1 MIRTTDTTDTTPTA
15 TPTLG
20 FVLDADHEA
29 HQPPEAGGGRRDQVR
44 LLVSAGDAAPVH
56 ARFDGLGDF
65 LHRGDLV
72 VVNTSATI
80 AAAVDARMPDGDPV
94 VVHFSGELPG
104 GALLVEVRQPAE
116 GATVPRVVE
125 RPVDLDLLGA
135 GRVQLHAPF
144 GGSRRLWLASAT
156 FDRDGADDGER
167 EGALLDLLDAHGRPI
182 RYRHVPREWPIE
194 AYQTVFARE
203 PGSVEMPSAARPF
216 STELVTDLVRRGI
229 GVTPLVLH
237 TGVSSL
243 EGDERPYPERYR
255 VPHATATAIDATRQ
269 NGGRVIAIGTT
280 VVRALATVTDDR
292 GVVHPGRGWTEL
304 MVTADTPV
312 RSVDGLVTGWH
323 EPESTHLMM
332 LESFAGR
339 DALGAAYTAA
349 LDAGYLWHEFGDSH
363 LILRS
368 DAP

>member
-1 MIRTTDTTDTTPTA
+1 MIATTA
-15 TPTLG
+15 TTATTLG

-56 ARFDGLGDF
+56 ARFDALGDF
-65 LHRGDLV
+65 LRSGDLV

-80 AAAVDARMPDGDPV
+80 PAAVDARMPDGDPV

-104 GALLVEVRQPAE
+104 GVVLVEVRQPAE

-125 RPVDLDLLGA
+125 RPVDLDLLGV

-144 GGSRRLWLASAT
+144 AGSRRLWLASAT
-156 FDRDGADDGER
+156 VEGDGAG
-167 EGALLDLLDAHGRPI
+167 EGALLDFLDAHGRPI
-182 RYRHVPREWPIE
+182 RYRHVPREWPVA

-203 PGSVEMPSAARPF
+203 RGSVEMPSAGRPF
-216 STELVTDLVRRGI
+216 STDLVTDLVGRGI
-229 GVTPLVLH
+229 GVAPLLLH

-255 VPHATATAIDATRQ
+255 VPRATASAIGATRQ

-292 GVVHPGRGWTEL
+292 GIVHPGQGWTDL

-339 DALGAAYTAA
+339 DALGAAYAAA

-368 DAP
+368 EAT

>member
-1 MIRTTDTTDTTPTA
+1 MLETTHVSVPA
-15 TPTLG
+15 LG
-20 FVLDADHEA
+20 FVLDAEHEA
-29 HQPPEAGGGRRDQVR
+29 HQPPEAAGGRRDQVR
-44 LLVSAGDAAPVH
+44 LLVSDGDAAPVH
-56 ARFDGLGDF
+56 ARFDALGEF
-65 LHRGDLV
+65 LHAGDLV
-72 VVNTSATI
+72 VVNTSATVP
-80 AAAVDARMPDGDPV
+80 AAVDARLPDGDPV

-104 GALLVEVRQPAE
+104 GALLIEVRQPAS
-116 GATVPRVVE
+116 GTTVPRVVDG
-125 RPVDLDLLGA
+125 PAQLDLLGL
-135 GRVQLHAPF
+135 GQVQLHVRFAD
-144 GGSRRLWLASAT
+144 SNRLWLATARFAGDVS
-156 FDRDGADDGER
+156 
-167 EGALLDLLDAHGRPI
+167 LLDFLDAHGRPI

-216 STELVTDLVRRGI
+216 STELVTDLVGRGI
-229 GVTPLVLH
+229 GVAPLVLH

-243 EGDERPYPERYR
+243 EGEERPYPERYR
-255 VPHATATAIDATRQ
+255 VPRATATAVAATRQ

-292 GVVHPGRGWTEL
+292 GVVHPGRGWTEV

-312 RSVDGLVTGWH
+312 PSVDGLVTGWH

-339 DALGAAYTAA
+339 DVLAAAYGAA

-363 LILRS
+363 LIVRS
-368 DAP
+368 TST

>member
-1 MIRTTDTTDTTPTA
+1 MIETTHVP

-20 FVLDADHEA
+20 FVLDAGHEA
-29 HQPPEAGGGRRDQVR
+29 HQPPEAAGGRRDHVR
-44 LLVSAGDAAPVH
+44 LLVSAGDEPPVH
-56 ARFDGLGDF
+56 ARFDALGEF
-65 LHRGDLV
+65 LRPGDLV
-72 VVNTSATI
+72 VVNTSATVP
-80 AAAVDARMPDGDPV
+80 AAVDARLPDGDPV
-94 VVHFSGELPG
+94 VVHFAGDLPG
-104 GALLVEVRQPAE
+104 GMLMVEVRQPQRGTTA
-116 GATVPRVVE
+116 PRVLDLPTE
-125 RPVDLDLLGA
+125 LDLLGL

-144 GGSRRLWLASAT
+144 AGSRRLWLATASL
-156 FDRDGADDGER
+156 ADDTT
-167 EGALLDLLDAHGRPI
+167 LLDFLDAHGRPI

-216 STELVTDLVRRGI
+216 STDLVTDLVGRGI
-229 GVTPLVLH
+229 GIAPLVLH

-255 VPHATATAIDATRQ
+255 VPRATATAVGTARQ

-292 GVVHPGRGWTEL
+292 GTVHPGRGWTDV

-332 LESFAGR
+332 LESFAGH
-339 DALGAAYTAA
+339 DALAQAYAAA

-363 LILRS
+363 LIVRR
-368 DAP
+368 DAT

>member
-1 MIRTTDTTDTTPTA
+1 M
-15 TPTLG
+15 
-20 FVLDADHEA
+20 
-29 HQPPEAGGGRRDQVR
+29 
-44 LLVSAGDAAPVH
+44 
-56 ARFDGLGDF
+56 
-65 LHRGDLV
+65 
-72 VVNTSATI
+72 NTSATVP
-80 AAAVDARMPDGDPV
+80 AAVDARMPDGDPV

-116 GATVPRVVE
+116 GTTVPRVV
-125 RPVDLDLLGA
+125 DGAAALDLLGL

-144 GGSRRLWLASAT
+144 ADSRRLWLATANLDDDAT
-156 FDRDGADDGER
+156 
-167 EGALLDLLDAHGRPI
+167 LLDFLDAHGRPI

-216 STELVTDLVRRGI
+216 STELVTDLVGRGI
-229 GVTPLVLH
+229 GVAPLLLH

-243 EGDERPYPERYR
+243 EGEERPYPERYR
-255 VPHATATAIDATRQ
+255 VPRPTAAAIDATRQ

-292 GVVHPGRGWTEL
+292 GAVHPGRGWTDL

-332 LESFAGR
+332 LESFTGR
-339 DALGAAYTAA
+339 DALRAAYTAA
-349 LDAGYLWHEFGDSH
+349 LDSGYLWHEFGDSH
-363 LILRS
+363 LILPR
-368 DAP
+368 

>member
-1 MIRTTDTTDTTPTA
+1 MSMPGSTSVAP
-15 TPTLG
+15 LG
-20 FVLDADHEA
+20 FVLDPEHEA
-29 HQPPEAGGGRRDQVR
+29 HQPAEVAAGRRDQVR
-44 LLVSAGDAAPVH
+44 LLVSDGDAAPVH
-56 ARFDGLGDF
+56 TRFDALGQF
-65 LHRGDLV
+65 LRAGDLV
-72 VVNTSATI
+72 VVNTSATVP
-80 AAAVDARMPDGDPV
+80 AAVDARMADGDPV

-104 GALLVEVRQPAE
+104 GALLVEVRQPAD
-116 GATVPRVVE
+116 GTTVPRVLDGPE
-125 RPVDLDLLGA
+125 ELDLLGL
-135 GRVQLHAPF
+135 GRVQLHARF
-144 GGSRRLWLASAT
+144 AGSRRLWFAT
-156 FDRDGADDGER
+156 AAFGPGS
-167 EGALLDLLDAHGRPI
+167 LLDFLDAHGRPI
-182 RYRHVPREWPIE
+182 RYRHVPRGWPIE

-216 STELVTDLVRRGI
+216 STELVTELVGRGI
-229 GVTPLVLH
+229 GIVPLVLH

-255 VPHATATAIDATRQ
+255 VPRVTAAAIDTTRQ

-280 VVRALATVTDDR
+280 VVRALATVTDER
-292 GVVHPGRGWTEL
+292 GSVHPGEGWTDV

-349 LDAGYLWHEFGDSH
+349 LDGGYLWHEFGDSH
-363 LILRS
+363 LIVRGERS
-368 DAP
+368 

>member
-1 MIRTTDTTDTTPTA
+1 MIETTHTSRVSVPA
-15 TPTLG
+15 LG
-20 FVLDADHEA
+20 FVLDPEHEA
-29 HQPPEAGGGRRDQVR
+29 HQPPEASGGRRDQVR
-44 LLVSAGDAAPVH
+44 LLVSDGDAAPVH
-56 ARFDGLGDF
+56 ARFDALGEY
-65 LHRGDLV
+65 LRPGDLV
-72 VVNTSATI
+72 VVNTSATVPG
-80 AAAVDARMPDGDPV
+80 AVDARLPDGDPV
-94 VVHFSGELPG
+94 VLHFSGELPG
-104 GALLVEVRQPAE
+104 GVLLVEVRQPTD
-116 GATVPRVVE
+116 GTTVPRVVDVPAE
-125 RPVDLDLLGA
+125 IDLLGL
-135 GRVQLHAPF
+135 GRVQLHARF
-144 GGSRRLWLASAT
+144 ADSQRLWLATAT
-156 FDRDGADDGER
+156 FDHDASVLEF
-167 EGALLDLLDAHGRPI
+167 LDAHGRPI

-216 STELVTDLVRRGI
+216 STEVVTDLVGRGI
-229 GVTPLVLH
+229 GVAPLVLH

-243 EGDERPYPERYR
+243 EGEERPYPERYD
-255 VPHATATAIDATRQ
+255 VPRATATAIGATRQ

-292 GVVHPGRGWTEL
+292 GTVHPGRGWTDV

-312 RSVDGLVTGWH
+312 ASVDGLVTGWH

-339 DALGAAYTAA
+339 DALGAAYAAA

-368 DAP
+368 AST